1 MSLAGF
7 TLAADGDPYRPILLR
22 LCNCIAL
29 ATASASHYCEC
40 ERPVS
45 STVRS
50 VAAWK
55 LIPSAMRCSMAADVC
70 KLRRDYRHIGLPSC
84 VSAMTI
90 IVVIF
95 GVLLSSDVI
104 DDVTASSSSNGD
116 ANARRSQRATRLRE
130 FIAQHFNHN
139 LLYSL
144 CSILYRSIL
153 FACKICGC
161 CMLAIWTE

>member
-1 MSLAGF
+1 MNGRGLS
-7 TLAADGDPYRPILLR
+7 TL
-22 LCNCIAL
+22 
-29 ATASASHYCEC
+29 
-40 ERPVS
+40 S

-70 KLRRDYRHIGLPSC
+70 KLRTDYRHIGPSR
-84 VSAMTI
+84 VSVMRI

-104 DDVTASSSSNGD
+104 DDVTASSSSSNGD

-144 CSILYRSIL
+144 CSLLYRSIL